1 MKVMLFFPP
10 QWTPAMPH
18 LALPALTS
26 FLRSRGVKVIQRDLN
41 LETYEEMLSRAYL
54 EQALRRLAEDHRRGR
69 ERSDALSGRIR
80 WALSEGPA
88 IAAQVEAAVAV
99 FRSPAYYDGAL
110 SLPAFLTIAQALEL
124 ASLPYYPG
132 RLDLLNFQPALSVDG
147 SRRLLQGA
155 RDPGRNMLLD
165 IFRRKILPDVVRE
178 QPDIVGISIPT
189 RGQMLAAATLAH
201 LVKEAGLPCHI
212 TVGGPHVTML
222 REQLPKAP
230 ALFDLF
236 DSAALFDGE
245 IPLLRLAET
254 LDARGDLAQVPNLVY
269 RTGSNGQVR
278 TNPSHQIA
286 LLDASAIAGGRSSNH
301 GEPLAPDFD
310 GLPLGRYL
318 APDLVLPLIAAH
330 GCYHGECAFCSVG
343 YGAGKGF
350 RPLTVEQVF
359 GQIMALHRKYG
370 VHHIFFADEAI
381 PPRTMRGLSEALRE
395 ADSPVN
401 WCGCARF
408 EAVLSEQLLEGMAA
422 GGCRMLLFGLET
434 GSERMIQHM
443 VKGTRREIMSRVL
456 HAGARAGIWNHTFFF
471 FGFPTETMEDA
482 QDTVN
487 FIYEHQEVLHS
498 GSPGVFV
505 LERYA
510 PIHTDPARYGVKR
523 VIEKPD
529 EDLAIYFDYEV
540 ESGMDE
546 KLAQKIYDGLVSVLP
561 AKRYGQYYLDDVNRF
576 LYASHLHARG
586 LPFPAW
592 LADVPVLS

>member
-1 MKVMLFFPP
+1 
-10 QWTPAMPH
+10 
-18 LALPALTS
+18 
-26 FLRSRGVKVIQRDLN
+26 
-41 LETYEEMLSRAYL
+41 
-54 EQALRRLAEDHRRGR
+54 
-69 ERSDALSGRIR
+69 
-80 WALSEGPA
+80 
-88 IAAQVEAAVAV
+88 
-99 FRSPAYYDGAL
+99 
-110 SLPAFLTIAQALEL
+110 
-124 ASLPYYPG
+124 
-132 RLDLLNFQPALSVDG
+132 
-147 SRRLLQGA
+147 
-155 RDPGRNMLLD
+155 
-165 IFRRKILPDVVRE
+165 
-178 QPDIVGISIPT
+178 
-189 RGQMLAAATLAH
+189 
-201 LVKEAGLPCHI
+201 
-212 TVGGPHVTML
+212 
-222 REQLPKAP
+222 
-230 ALFDLF
+230 
-236 DSAALFDGE
+236 
-245 IPLLRLAET
+245 
-254 LDARGDLAQVPNLVY
+254 
-269 RTGSNGQVR
+269 
-278 TNPSHQIA
+278 
-286 LLDASAIAGGRSSNH
+286 
-301 GEPLAPDFD
+301 
-310 GLPLGRYL
+310 
-318 APDLVLPLIAAH
+318 LVLPLIAAH

-487 FIYEHQEVLHS
+487 FVYEHQEVLHS

-592 LADVPVLS
+592 LADEPALS